1 MAEAAEIG
9 TVPGN
14 GGGQPY
20 GEIFNTATPNTE
32 AAGQELAGLQGR
44 ILAQQQRYQAV
55 QKNAK
60 LKEAADQQNKI
71 DAQVRG
77 ADVPAVH
84 SAYNDWREASM
95 DLQQNSKNL
104 PRDVY
109 LSRQQQVNQKYSDVT
124 KLIDDSTQRKAVEG
138 EMLKQQAD
146 PSNAYKFNND
156 APNYLS
162 QSIKTPINQLSNY
175 NPTDTNGKPIVDP
188 TTGKNKTVDL
198 TDPSNYAYKP
208 IMDFMPTINDAVGKA
223 TKLNGGI
230 PVGDQ
235 NGINRVTKDYTGINN
250 PFDIANTLSGTLGA
264 DDEKTKTKAVDKQ
277 ADFVR
282 QYGNV
287 SPQDM
292 AATDKQ
298 FTQQYL
304 TSPDVKAAYGLKGTE
319 QFPNTGNPQIDNI
332 VKYISEKQALL
343 HPPTAEQKTTTN
355 EAVKDATDHNF
366 ELYKAKYDQNLK
378 KGDDLSAGKSIDDN
392 YALLTKGNGQVAQSQ
407 VTGSDGKTT
416 VENRPIL
423 SAPLAFRKEFTAQAT
438 TTDANGKKSTTDVV
452 PDALAYRPDGSI
464 IGIYNQK
471 NPDGST
477 IKVNGQAPQR
487 TDITPIQLDKNTAKI
502 AFAKATG
509 GDKAV
514 ESLSK
519 YQQQNPTYTFNG
531 KQYTT
536 AELKKMG
543 YTDDKISKAIQ
554 IGNLKQ

>member
-14 GGGQPY
+14 GQPFGNIY
-20 GEIFNTATPNTE
+20 NTATPNTE

-84 SAYNDWREASM
+84 SAYNDWRAASM

-104 PRDVY
+104 PRDEY
-109 LSRQQQVNQKYSDVT
+109 LDRQSQVNQKYADVT
-124 KLIDDSTQRKAVEG
+124 KLINDSTQRKAVEG

-146 PSNAYKFNND
+146 PSNAYKFNSD

-162 QSIKTPINQLSNY
+162 QSIKTPIDKLNSFS
-175 NPTDTNGKPIVDP
+175 PTDENGKPIVDAA
-188 TTGKNKTVDL
+188 TGKSKVVDL
-198 TDPSNYAYKP
+198 TDPTNYAYKP
-208 IMDFMPTINDAVGKA
+208 IMDFTPTINDAVGKG

-235 NGINRVTKDYTGINN
+235 NGINRVTKDYTGVNN
-250 PFDIANTLSGTLGA
+250 PFDIASTLSGTLGA
-264 DDEKTKTKAVDKQ
+264 DDAKTKTKAVDKQ
-277 ADFVR
+277 QDFLR

-298 FTQQYL
+298 FQQQYL
-304 TSPDVKAAYGLKGTE
+304 TNPDVKAAYGLKGTE
-319 QFPNTGNPQIDNI
+319 QFPNTGNPQVDNT
-332 VKYISEKQALL
+332 VKYLAQKQALL
-343 HPPTAEQKTTTN
+343 HPPTAETKTTTN
-355 EAVKDATDHNF
+355 EAVKDATDHKF
-366 ELYKAKYDQNLK
+366 DLYKAKYEQGLR

-407 VTGSDGKTT
+407 VTGSDGKTI
-416 VENRPIL
+416 VENRPII
-423 SAPLAFRKEFTAQAT
+423 SAPLAFRKQFAAQSI
-438 TTDANGKKSTTDVV
+438 TTDLNGKKATTDVI
-452 PDALAYRPDGSI
+452 PDALAQRPDGSI
-464 IGIYNQK
+464 VGIYNQK
-471 NPDGST
+471 YAGGNT

-487 TDITPIQLDKNTAKI
+487 TDITPVQLDQKTAKL

-519 YQQQNPTYTFNG
+519 YQQQSPTYTVGG
-531 KQYTT
+531 KKYSN
-536 AELKKMG
+536 ADLKKMG
-543 YTDDKISKAIQ
+543 YNDDQINQAIKLGT
-554 IGNLKQ
+554 IKQ